1 VTDENEKPGIS
12 ELGHWEGSVFHY
24 KVPVEMPNGMI
35 MKKVDV
41 SNAVLE
47 EGITAEDLVYALAHA
62 ENAEQ
67 IDDHPEAKFN

>member
-1 VTDENEKPGIS
+1 
-12 ELGHWEGSVFHY
+12 
-24 KVPVEMPNGMI
+24 MPNGMI

-62 ENAEQ
+62 EDAEQ